1 MTSYDELQ
9 AYQKR
14 LRTTIFHSA
23 DVLSEQVAT
32 YLKDIAT
39 CGSFHEIE
47 QALATYRPLVDHLA
61 TAYVDFALEVLVMK
75 PRYEDQ
81 QDITRW
87 ISMLRTY
94 HDNLGIRERIRCF
107 PPAHVQGPFLYLL
120 RRDEREGLR
129 LIQSLTNTAVEVWR
143 ERERDFY
150 FHGSIRTPL
159 PVVLALPTGSHTL
172 WGDER
177 VYRWYRSSS
186 HGPDIVISALMA
198 LEVWL
203 EEQVIAGRKPEELFE
218 HVLIASNCVA
228 VAGICLSVAL
238 AFPEQCLAAALPLIA
253 SPAMWRLDMAR
264 AEQDRRPPLYIRFYE
279 YQLINEAVA
288 ERNQRPQRL
297 RTLPFLAGYYLFFAD
312 DPLKTSFEQAVAHF
326 HEHLPFLFEE
336 ERDDPELVSALIDWV
351 EQIQACG
358 DHANYRQ
365 QQVGGQVQI
374 DFELPPSP
382 SQQDTE
388 QSESDEPPAWHSIAL
403 WVQQTLQEGKQ
414 AEGLTAVEAIAAI
427 REIQEQFQNQH
438 EQEHEPAVSWLAHAV
453 AAATLVADLRD
464 VQEHGLIPWCRE
476 QLLAAVR
483 QESPESYYYAYPAYS
498 SNFLV
503 IFAVKGL
510 MLLVARGMATKEV
523 KETLLR
529 LAASPYV
536 DVMAAIL
543 EHLDTIL
550 VVDEALCWTVL
561 SLVLSLRLVPR
572 QLAVQALVKLHNSGE
587 QSEAIMRWEEEVI
600 RTHLSI
606 VEQQDIPVLPR
617 VPVNEDMCFL
627 WDRAKEVLDSLPL
640 AALCAYPDAKAR
652 LLGLLSDLL
661 AWTIAVNTSSPEFA
675 YVYRDPHPPRPYQW
689 NKDFISWVVRMMDA
703 LSQQEQQEAILAPL
717 LEHWSSVPLLLKD
730 LMYSYTR
737 HYLSTLGP
745 LSSSSMETWR
755 FLCDRI
761 LNSSELARWADASSL
776 DGSVTEV
783 VEDMVF
789 AGLTS
794 EWPHASLFRDVV
806 EKWVEVIGRNPDAY
820 PSLVKFLRGPGSDF
834 VPDPALEW
842 ISHCVPTSSTQKQRF
857 WQAHSNGERTA
868 RLLRSMWDHAQE
880 SIRSQPTIL
889 KRYIDLVDQLVGV
902 GIPLASVLQQEL
914 EQQP

>member
-32 YLKDIAT
+32 YLRDIAAR
-39 CGSFHEIE
+39 GSYREIE
-47 QALATYRPLVDHLA
+47 QALETYRPLVDHLA

-75 PRYEDQ
+75 PRNEDQ
-81 QDITRW
+81 QDMTRW
-87 ISMLRTY
+87 TSMLRTY

-120 RRDEREGLR
+120 HRDEREGLR

-159 PVVLALPTGSHTL
+159 PVVLTLPTGPHTL

-177 VYRWYRSSS
+177 VYCWYRSSS
-186 HGPDIVISALMA
+186 NGPDIVISALMA

-218 HVLIASNCVA
+218 RVLIASNCVA

-238 AFPEQCLAAALPLIA
+238 AFPEQCLTSALPLMA
-253 SPAMWRLDMAR
+253 SPVMWRLDWAR
-264 AEQDRRPPLYIRFYE
+264 AAQDRRLPLYILLHE
-279 YQLINEAVA
+279 YRLINEAVA
-288 ERNQRPQRL
+288 ERNQRPQRP
-297 RTLPFLAGYYLFFAD
+297 RTLPFLAGYYLFAD

-336 ERDDPELVSALIDWV
+336 ERDDPEFVSALINWV
-351 EQIQACG
+351 EQIQVYG
-358 DHANYRQ
+358 DRANYRQ

-374 DFELPPSP
+374 EFDLPPSP

-414 AEGLTAVEAIAAI
+414 AEGLTAVEAISAI
-427 REIQEQFQNQH
+427 REIQEQSQNQLERED
-438 EQEHEPAVSWLAHAV
+438 EQVVSWLAHVV
-453 AAATLVADLRD
+453 AAAALIADFWD
-464 VQEHGLIPWCRE
+464 VQAHGLIPWCRE
-476 QLLAAVR
+476 HLLTAVR
-483 QESPESYYYAYPAYS
+483 QEAHEAYYYAYPAYI

-510 MLLVARGMATKEV
+510 MLLVARGMATEEV
-523 KETLLR
+523 REILLR
-529 LAASPYV
+529 LAASPYE

-543 EHLDTIL
+543 QRLDTIL

-561 SLVLSLRLVPR
+561 SLVLSLRLIPR

-587 QSEAIMRWEEEVI
+587 QSEDLMRWEEEVVQ
-600 RTHLSI
+600 THLRT

-617 VPVNEDMCFL
+617 VPADEDMCFL

-652 LLGLLSDLL
+652 LLGLVSDLL

-675 YVYRDPHPPRPYQW
+675 YVYRDPHPPRPHQW
-689 NKDFISWVVRMMDA
+689 NKDFILWVVRMMDA
-703 LSQQEQQEAILAPL
+703 LSQQEQREAILGPL
-717 LEHWSSVPLLLKD
+717 LEHWSSAPLLLKD
-730 LMYSYTR
+730 LVYSYTR

-745 LSSSSMETWR
+745 LSSSSVETWR
-755 FLCDRI
+755 FLCNRI

-776 DGSVTEV
+776 DSAVTEV
-783 VEDMVF
+783 VEEMVF
-789 AGLTS
+789 AGLTD
-794 EWPHASLFRDVV
+794 EWPHASLFRDLI
-806 EKWVEVIGRNPDAY
+806 EKWVAVIGRNPDAY
-820 PSLVKFLRGPGSDF
+820 PSLVQFLRGPGSDF

-842 ISHCVPTSSTQKQRF
+842 ISRCVPTSSTQKQRF
-857 WQAHSNGERTA
+857 WQAHSNAERTA
-868 RLLRSMWDHAQE
+868 RLLRSMWDHAAE
-880 SIRSQPTIL
+880 SMRSQSTML
-889 KRYIDLVDQLVGV
+889 KRYADLIDQLVGV
-902 GIPLASVLQQEL
+902 GIPLASILQQEL
-914 EQQP
+914 EQRQ